1 MAKGILTRG
10 EIPQEYKWD
19 LERIYP
25 EEGMLESDINK
36 VRELLK
42 VITGFRGRLHE
53 GETLLRCLQT
63 GDEMGIIIGRLYGY
77 AHMHLDEDRRVSKYQ
92 SLNDRVRALAVEVG
106 EHTSFVEP
114 ELIKMDP
121 NVLKDL
127 ASREGFEPYKMFFQ
141 EIERS
146 RQHVLSDSEER
157 ILAAMG
163 EVAGAPS
170 EIYSMLTNAD
180 IVFGTV
186 TNSQGEE
193 VEFSEG
199 RAMSFLQSRDRRVR
213 KDAYDTLY
221 KTYGGLKNTLSQTLA
236 NNVKVNSVTAR
247 LRGYDSSLAL
257 SLFPDNIPVQVYD
270 NLIDTVSDNLK
281 YLHQYVAMKKQML
294 GLQEMHIWDLYVPL
308 VEEYDKEIKYEEAVE
323 TVKKG
328 LSKLGDQ
335 YVSDMSQGLA
345 RNWVDVYENQG
356 KRSGAYSSGSY
367 DTMPYILLNYDN
379 KLTDLFTLAHE
390 LGHSMHSFY
399 SNREQHFRNAGYSI
413 FVAETASTFN
423 ETLLL
428 NYLLE
433 KAESMEERL
442 YLLNYDLEGYRGTV
456 FRQVMFAEFERIIH
470 RKIDSGEALTPDVL
484 CEEYYGLNQK
494 YYGPEL
500 VLDDNIALEWSRIPH
515 FYYNFYVYKYAI
527 GFSAAKSL
535 AKPVIEGDNAA
546 RERYL
551 SFLKSGGSAYPL
563 ELLKLAGVDMSSR
576 KPVEQ
581 CMESFKHSLDLF
593 AKEKGEKTSGK

>member
-1 MAKGILTRG
+1 MAKGISTR
-10 EIPQEYKWD
+10 EELPEEYKWD

-25 EEGMLESDINK
+25 EAGLLEADINK
-36 VRELLK
+36 VRELLQT
-42 VITGFRGRLHE
+42 VVGFRGQLHE
-53 GETLLRCLQT
+53 GENLLRCLQAA
-63 GDEMGIIIGRLYGY
+63 DEMGVIIGRLFAYS
-77 AHMHLDEDRRVSKYQ
+77 HMHLDEDRRVAEYQ
-92 SLNDRVRALAVEVG
+92 SLNDRISVLAVGVG
-106 EHTSFVEP
+106 ENTSFVEP

-121 NVLKDL
+121 QVLTDL
-127 ASREGFEPYKMFFQ
+127 TAGESFQPYRMFFK

-157 ILAAMG
+157 VLAAMG
-163 EVAGAPS
+163 EVAGAPA
-170 EIYSMLTNAD
+170 EIYSTLTNAD

-186 TNSQGEE
+186 INAEGEE
-193 VEFSEG
+193 EEFSEG

-221 KTYGGLKNTLSQTLA
+221 RSYGGLKNTLSQTLA
-236 NNVKVNSVTAR
+236 NNIKVNSVTAR
-247 LRGYDSSLAL
+247 LRGYESSIASSLF
-257 SLFPDNIPVQVYD
+257 SDNIPVRVYD
-270 NLIDTVSDNLK
+270 NLIDTVGDNLR
-281 YLHQYVAMKKQML
+281 YLHQYVAMKKKIL
-294 GLQEMHIWDLYVPL
+294 GLEEMHFWDLYVPL
-308 VEEYDKEIKYEEAVE
+308 VEEYDKEINYEEAVE

-328 LSKLGDQ
+328 LGRLGDQ
-335 YVSDMSQGLA
+335 YVADMSLGLA
-345 RNWVDVYENQG
+345 SNWVDVYENQG

-367 DTMPYILLNYDN
+367 DTMPYILMNYN
-379 KLTDLFTLAHE
+379 NRISDLFTLAHE

-399 SNREQHFRNAGYSI
+399 SNREQPFRTAGYSI

-423 ETLLL
+423 ETMLL

-433 KAESMEERL
+433 KTETKEERL
-442 YLLNYDLEGYRGTV
+442 YLLNYDLESYRGTV

-470 RKIDSGEALTPDVL
+470 RKIDGGEALTPDVL
-484 CEEYYGLNQK
+484 CEEYYKLNEK

-527 GFSAAKSL
+527 GFSAAKAL
-535 AKPVIEGDNAA
+535 AKPVMEGDNAA

-576 KPVEQ
+576 EPVEQ
-581 CMESFKHSLDLF
+581 CMESFKYSLDLF
-593 AKEKGEKTSGK
+593 AKEKGAGIVGN